1 MRALFLKL
9 AVFVLLFV
17 GVQKDAMAQDEKLYD
32 FVTLETPPNYPGG
45 MVNFYKL
52 IGNNIKYP
60 EAAKKNNIEGIVFV
74 SFIIEKDGSLS
85 NVAVKRTL
93 GYGTD
98 EEAVR
103 VLKLS
108 EKWNPGMQ
116 NGKVV
121 RVMYNIPIKFSN
133 KK

>member
-9 AVFVLLFV
+9 AVCVLLFV

-103 VLKLS
+103 VLNLS
-108 EKWNPGMQ
+108 EKWNPGFQ
-116 NGKVV
+116 NGKAV